1 MIISEQEKNR
11 IRKLHKEYSIIK
23 ETAQPLYEGMDA
35 SDIDLETAAET
46 FDDNEEMAENWDDL
60 DDNMK
65 ETFRQHKEFKDM
77 EEEAIREKFNSMDK
91 TSICKIARFL
101 FGWIVKLFKA
111 PLSFFDKQQRSNMGG
126 KYYKRFKAWN
136 CR

>member
-1 MIISEQEKNR
+1 MDVLKEQLKRSKELMGIINESNE
-11 IRKLHKEYSIIK
+11 I
-23 ETAQPLYEGMDA
+23 LYEGMDA
-35 SDIDLETAAET
+35 SNIDLESAAEA
-46 FDDNEEMAENWDDL
+46 FDEYEEGEEMGNWDDL

-65 ETFRQHKEFKDM
+65 DTLRQHAEFKDM

-91 TSICKIARFL
+91 TSICKILRFM

-136 CR
+136 CY

>member
-1 MIISEQEKNR
+1 MDILKEQIKRSKELMGIITESP
-11 IRKLHKEYSIIK
+11 
-23 ETAQPLYEGMDA
+23 QPLYEGMDA
-35 SDIDLETAAET
+35 SNIDLESAAET
-46 FDDNEEMAENWDDL
+46 LDDGGEEMDNWDDL

-65 ETFRQHKEFKDM
+65 ETFRQHDEFKDM

-91 TSICKIARFL
+91 TSICKITRFL

-111 PLSFFDKQQRSNMGG
+111 PLSFFDKQQRGGGGMGG

-136 CR
+136 CP